1 MKRKLLSLLK
11 SALAIAVL
19 LLLARTSSAQA
30 INATVKL
37 NKDISYQKISGF
49 GGFVNSPQFGYN
61 HMTEAEIRKM
71 WGVNSEAGYNIM
83 RIYIPVGE
91 ANWPQALTTAQL
103 AHSLGLRIFASPWSM
118 PTEWKTYNTQA
129 SRYTDENG
137 VVRPVYLKE
146 ENYARYAEYLD
157 NFVTYLKNN
166 GVELEAISLQ
176 NEPDYQVDY
185 AGCIWTPAQMANFI
199 KNHADKINCKVIAP
213 ESVGITD
220 NYATAFL
227 DPDVLANFEIFGGHQ
242 YGAIQTG
249 HLNVQA
255 QGKEVWMTEY
265 LINWN
270 ADGGS
275 RNYDW
280 QRDAFD
286 FATRLND
293 ALLANANAWIH
304 YATKRYYG
312 PMGDGQFGTVAGE
325 ITRRGNVLSHYA
337 KFVTGSRRIQ
347 NIWNDNTS
355 MLNGSSYISEAGDKA
370 FVLII
375 NPSANTYNL
384 SVDLPFLS
392 NAGKAVTTT
401 QTASMVETAVVFSE
415 QTARPKVTIGASSIT
430 TLVFEKSGERS
441 VSQMASELI
450 HYGKIENQTVT
461 SPAFGT
467 GYQLSGKTATIKFD
481 QQLVSPNKTA
491 QNGYLQLTEKFNKL
505 VFRVENLSSTNN
517 YSSSNTTLYY
527 INRSGAASSHN
538 YGSISFSRRQN
549 FDWVFDISENVL
561 TDGCQGIIG
570 ISNGNY
576 SSILTFKF
584 ANVYLSVGN
593 ERGYRFSGPYSD
605 TDSYLLDC
613 LDDVSYT
620 SLDLKSATDIAPQT
634 DWHAAAANKN
644 AVFYTQD
651 ALLSGKSNVVYQ
663 NLCDKLEISDT
674 GADFYPPTGFR
685 ATTATY
691 ACTLNGL
698 KMLVL
703 PFEADIPAG
712 VKAYTLEY
720 TDPKI
725 TGKIIVGGKIPA
737 NTPVL
742 VNGAGTFVFVG
753 SGAIA
758 ASANLRTGS
767 ANSEFAGS
775 AMRNTQVGIAGAV
788 YIGVPVP
795 IGGYYLD
802 NATGTPVFS
811 RVTAS
816 SQPSIR
822 SFGAYLAPGLST
834 TAQTLELVLDET
846 ALPVRLGSFTALA
859 SEGTVRLDWTTHSE
873 KDNAGFDI
881 ERSTDARR
889 FVKIAAVKGSGD
901 NETDNHYQWIDQSP
915 LAATS
920 YYRLRQNDVDGTF
933 AYSAIRSVNNSGFES
948 IAVYPNPVSTLLSI
962 DMTENRANSELVITN
977 MLGQNLLRS
986 NPAKGRTIQID
997 VSGLSAGIYF
1007 YRLNNITGSF
1017 VKK

>member
-1 MKRKLLSLLK
+1 MKRKLLRLLK
-11 SALAIAVL
+11 SAFAVAGL
-19 LLLARTSSAQA
+19 LLSVRTVSAQA

-37 NKDISYQKISGF
+37 NKDILYQKISGF

-71 WGVNSEAGYNIM
+71 WGANSDAGYNIM

-91 ANWPQALTTAQL
+91 ANWPQALATAQL

-118 PTEWKTYNTQA
+118 PAEWKTYNTQA

-137 VVRPVYLKE
+137 VVQPVYLKE
-146 ENYARYAEYLD
+146 ENYALYAQYLD

-227 DPDVLANFEIFGGHQ
+227 DPAVLANFEIFGGHQ

-249 HLNVQA
+249 HLNVQG

-293 ALLANANAWIH
+293 ALLANVNAWVH

-312 PMGDGQFGTVAGE
+312 LMGDGQFGTVAGE

-337 KFVTGSRRIQ
+337 KFVTGARRIQ
-347 NIWNDNTS
+347 NVWNDNTS
-355 MLNGSSYISEAGDKA
+355 MLNGSSYISEVGDKA
-370 FVLII
+370 FVVII

-392 NAGKAVTTT
+392 NSGKAVTTT
-401 QTASMVETAVVFSE
+401 GTASMVETAVAFTE

-441 VSQMASELI
+441 VSQMTSELI

-461 SPAFGT
+461 NPAFGT

-481 QQLVSPNKTA
+481 QQLVSTNRTA
-491 QNGYLQLTEKFNKL
+491 ENGYLQLTGKFNKL

-527 INRSGAASSHN
+527 VNSAGAVNSHN
-538 YGSISFSRRQN
+538 YGSINFSRRQN

-561 TDGCQGIIG
+561 ADGCSGIIG

-584 ANVYLSVGN
+584 ANVYLAVGS

-613 LDDVSYT
+613 LDDASYT
-620 SLDLKSATDIAPQT
+620 SLDLKNATGITSET
-634 DWHAAAANKN
+634 DWHATTANKN

-651 ALLSGKSNVVYQ
+651 EQLSGKSNVIYQ
-663 NLCDKLEISDT
+663 DLCKKLEISDT
-674 GADFYPPTGFR
+674 GADFYPPTGF
-685 ATTATY
+685 TATAATY
-691 ACTLNGL
+691 TCTLNGL
-698 KMLVL
+698 RMLVL

-712 VKAYTLEY
+712 VKAYTVEY

-742 VNGAGTFVFVG
+742 VNGAGTFIFAG
-753 SGAIA
+753 SGAIG
-758 ASANLRTGS
+758 ASANLRSGN
-767 ANSEFAGS
+767 ANSELAV
-775 AMRNTQVGIAGAV
+775 RNMQVGITGAV

-802 NATGTPVFS
+802 TTNGTPVFN

-816 SQPSIR
+816 SQPTIR
-822 SFGAYLAPGLST
+822 SFEAYLAPGLST
-834 TAQTLELVLDET
+834 TAPTLDLLLDET
-846 ALPVRLGSFTALA
+846 ALPVRLGSFTAMA
-859 SEGTVRLDWTTHSE
+859 SEAAVRLEWTTHSE
-873 KDNAGFDI
+873 KDNAGFDV

-889 FVKIAAVKGSGD
+889 FVKIATVKGFGD
-901 NETDNHYQWIDQSP
+901 SETDNHYQWIDRSP
-915 LAATS
+915 LAALS
-920 YYRLRQNDVDGTF
+920 YYRLRQNDLDGTF
-933 AYSAIRSVNNSGFES
+933 AYSVIRAVNNSSFQS
-948 IAVYPNPVSTLLSI
+948 FTVYPNPASTLLTL
-962 DMTENRANSELVITN
+962 DLKENKVSGELVITN
-977 MLGQNLLRS
+977 ALGQNVLRS
-986 NPAKGRTIQID
+986 NSGKGGTIQLD

-1007 YRLNNITGSF
+1007 YSLGNATGSF
-1017 VKK
+1017 VKN